1 MFQRL
6 IGGLIS
12 VNYRSN
18 GNDLN
23 FMNQDTYQY
32 YFESMPENSIFMEY
46 IIFPLIIFLIILL
59 IYQFIKKR
67 IMKDDK
73 NELESLKLLQ
83 ELLEKGTINDDEF
96 KKKKN
101 KIISKW

>member
-1 MFQRL
+1 
-6 IGGLIS
+6 
-12 VNYRSN
+12 
-18 GNDLN
+18 
-23 FMNQDTYQY
+23 MNQDSYQY

-46 IIFPLIIFLIILL
+46 IIFQLIIFLIILL

-83 ELLEKGTINDDEF
+83 ELLEKGTINEDEF

>member
-1 MFQRL
+1 
-6 IGGLIS
+6 
-12 VNYRSN
+12 
-18 GNDLN
+18 
-23 FMNQDTYQY
+23 MNQDSYQY

-46 IIFPLIIFLIILL
+46 IIFPLIIFLIFLL
-59 IYQFIKKR
+59 IYQFLKKR

>member
-1 MFQRL
+1 
-6 IGGLIS
+6 
-12 VNYRSN
+12 
-18 GNDLN
+18 
-23 FMNQDTYQY
+23 MNQDTYQY

-59 IYQFIKKR
+59 IYQFLKKR

-73 NELESLKLLQ
+73 NELESIKLLQ
-83 ELLEKGTINDDEF
+83 ELLEKGTINEGEF
-96 KKKKN
+96 EKKKN

>member
-1 MFQRL
+1 
-6 IGGLIS
+6 
-12 VNYRSN
+12 
-18 GNDLN
+18 
-23 FMNQDTYQY
+23 MNQDSYQY
-32 YFESMPENSIFMEY
+32 YFESIPENSIFMEY

-83 ELLEKGTINDDEF
+83 ELLEKGTINEDEF

-101 KIISKW
+101 KIVSKW

>member
-1 MFQRL
+1 
-6 IGGLIS
+6 
-12 VNYRSN
+12 
-18 GNDLN
+18 
-23 FMNQDTYQY
+23 MNQDSYQY

-96 KKKKN
+96 KKKKK

>member
-1 MFQRL
+1 
-6 IGGLIS
+6 
-12 VNYRSN
+12 
-18 GNDLN
+18 
-23 FMNQDTYQY
+23 MNQDSHQY

-73 NELESLKLLQ
+73 KELESLKLLQ
-83 ELLEKGTINDDEF
+83 ELLEKGTINEDEF

-101 KIISKW
+101 KIVSKW

>member
-1 MFQRL
+1 
-6 IGGLIS
+6 
-12 VNYRSN
+12 
-18 GNDLN
+18 
-23 FMNQDTYQY
+23 MNQDSYQY

-46 IIFPLIIFLIILL
+46 IIFPLIIFLVVLL

-73 NELESLKLLQ
+73 DELESLKLLQ
-83 ELLEKGTINDDEF
+83 ELLEKGTINEDEF
-96 KKKKN
+96 EKKKN

>member
-1 MFQRL
+1 
-6 IGGLIS
+6 
-12 VNYRSN
+12 
-18 GNDLN
+18 
-23 FMNQDTYQY
+23 
-32 YFESMPENSIFMEY
+32 MPENSIFMEY

-83 ELLEKGTINDDEF
+83 ELLEKGAINDDEF

>member
-1 MFQRL
+1 
-6 IGGLIS
+6 
-12 VNYRSN
+12 
-18 GNDLN
+18 
-23 FMNQDTYQY
+23 MNQDTYQY

-46 IIFPLIIFLIILL
+46 ILFPLIIFLIILL

-83 ELLEKGTINDDEF
+83 ELLEKGTINEDEF

-101 KIISKW
+101 KIVSKW

>member
-1 MFQRL
+1 
-6 IGGLIS
+6 
-12 VNYRSN
+12 
-18 GNDLN
+18 
-23 FMNQDTYQY
+23 MNQDSYQY
-32 YFESMPENSIFMEY
+32 YFESMPENSFFMEY

-83 ELLEKGTINDDEF
+83 ELLEKGTINEGEF
-96 KKKKN
+96 EKKKN

>member
-1 MFQRL
+1 
-6 IGGLIS
+6 
-12 VNYRSN
+12 
-18 GNDLN
+18 
-23 FMNQDTYQY
+23 MNQDTYQY
-32 YFESMPENSIFMEY
+32 YFESMPENSIIMEY

-83 ELLEKGTINDDEF
+83 ELLEKGTINEDEF

>member
-1 MFQRL
+1 
-6 IGGLIS
+6 
-12 VNYRSN
+12 
-18 GNDLN
+18 
-23 FMNQDTYQY
+23 MNQDSYQY

-83 ELLEKGTINDDEF
+83 ELLEKGTINEDEF

>member
-1 MFQRL
+1 
-6 IGGLIS
+6 
-12 VNYRSN
+12 
-18 GNDLN
+18 
-23 FMNQDTYQY
+23 MNQDTYQY

-73 NELESLKLLQ
+73 SELESLKLLQ

>member
-1 MFQRL
+1 
-6 IGGLIS
+6 
-12 VNYRSN
+12 
-18 GNDLN
+18 
-23 FMNQDTYQY
+23 MNQDTYQY

-83 ELLEKGTINDDEF
+83 ELLEKVTISEDEF
-96 KKKKN
+96 KKRRTKLFQNGKYILKFDIKIKG
-101 KIISKW
+101 KIIK

>member
-1 MFQRL
+1 
-6 IGGLIS
+6 
-12 VNYRSN
+12 
-18 GNDLN
+18 
-23 FMNQDTYQY
+23 MNQDTYQY

-46 IIFPLIIFLIILL
+46 IISPLIIFLIILL

>member
-1 MFQRL
+1 
-6 IGGLIS
+6 
-12 VNYRSN
+12 
-18 GNDLN
+18 
-23 FMNQDTYQY
+23 MNQDSYQY
-32 YFESMPENSIFMEY
+32 YFESIPENSIFIEY

>member
-1 MFQRL
+1 
-6 IGGLIS
+6 
-12 VNYRSN
+12 
-18 GNDLN
+18 
-23 FMNQDTYQY
+23 MNQDSYQY
-32 YFESMPENSIFMEY
+32 YFESTPENSIFMEY

-67 IMKDDK
+67 IIKDDK

-83 ELLEKGTINDDEF
+83 ELLEKGTINEDEF

-101 KIISKW
+101 KIVSKW

>member
-1 MFQRL
+1 
-6 IGGLIS
+6 
-12 VNYRSN
+12 
-18 GNDLN
+18 
-23 FMNQDTYQY
+23 MNQDSYQY

-46 IIFPLIIFLIILL
+46 IIFPLIIFLVVLL

-83 ELLEKGTINDDEF
+83 ELLEKGTINEDEF

>member
-1 MFQRL
+1 
-6 IGGLIS
+6 
-12 VNYRSN
+12 
-18 GNDLN
+18 
-23 FMNQDTYQY
+23 MNQDSYQF

-83 ELLEKGTINDDEF
+83 ELLEKGTINEDEF
-96 KKKKN
+96 KKKKK
-101 KIISKW
+101 KIVSKW

>member
-1 MFQRL
+1 
-6 IGGLIS
+6 
-12 VNYRSN
+12 
-18 GNDLN
+18 
-23 FMNQDTYQY
+23 MNQDSYQY

-59 IYQFIKKR
+59 IYQFMRKR

-73 NELESLKLLQ
+73 DELESLKLLQ
-83 ELLEKGTINDDEF
+83 ELLEKGTINEDEF

-101 KIISKW
+101 KKSLW

>member
-1 MFQRL
+1 
-6 IGGLIS
+6 
-12 VNYRSN
+12 
-18 GNDLN
+18 
-23 FMNQDTYQY
+23 
-32 YFESMPENSIFMEY
+32 MPENSIFMEY

-83 ELLEKGTINDDEF
+83 ELLEKGAINEDEF
-96 KKKKN
+96 KKKKH
-101 KIISKW
+101 KIVSKW

>member
-1 MFQRL
+1 
-6 IGGLIS
+6 
-12 VNYRSN
+12 
-18 GNDLN
+18 
-23 FMNQDTYQY
+23 MNQDSYQY

-73 NELESLKLLQ
+73 NEIESLKLLQ
-83 ELLEKGTINDDEF
+83 ELLEKGTINEDEF

-101 KIISKW
+101 KIVSKW

>member
-1 MFQRL
+1 
-6 IGGLIS
+6 
-12 VNYRSN
+12 
-18 GNDLN
+18 
-23 FMNQDTYQY
+23 
-32 YFESMPENSIFMEY
+32 MPENSIFMEY
-46 IIFPLIIFLIILL
+46 IIFPLIIFLIVLL

-83 ELLEKGTINDDEF
+83 ELLEKGTINEDEF

>member
-1 MFQRL
+1 
-6 IGGLIS
+6 
-12 VNYRSN
+12 
-18 GNDLN
+18 
-23 FMNQDTYQY
+23 MNQDTYQY

-59 IYQFIKKR
+59 IYQFMRKR

-73 NELESLKLLQ
+73 DELESLKLLQ
-83 ELLEKGTINDDEF
+83 DLLEKGTINEDEF

-101 KIISKW
+101 KIVSKW

>member
-1 MFQRL
+1 
-6 IGGLIS
+6 
-12 VNYRSN
+12 
-18 GNDLN
+18 
-23 FMNQDTYQY
+23 MNQDSYQY

-83 ELLEKGTINDDEF
+83 ELLEKGTINEDEF
-96 KKKKN
+96 IKKKN
-101 KIISKW
+101 KIVSKW

>member
-1 MFQRL
+1 
-6 IGGLIS
+6 
-12 VNYRSN
+12 
-18 GNDLN
+18 
-23 FMNQDTYQY
+23 MNQDSYQY

-59 IYQFIKKR
+59 IYQFMRKR

-73 NELESLKLLQ
+73 DELESLKLLQ
-83 ELLEKGTINDDEF
+83 ELLEKGAINEDEF

-101 KIISKW
+101 KIVSKW